1 LIANTDAT
9 YLAIFHTGRPLF
21 PCTTQIAF
29 ESLITGFIEVDTL
42 GFKRT
47 SFYAEP
53 AAGATFRVNV
63 YNSFFRV
70 YKHGHFFLG
79 TGIIT
84 RVVWTML
91 AGIYTMFQ

>member
-1 LIANTDAT
+1 LITDTDAA
-9 YLAIFHTGRPLF
+9 YLAILHTGRPLF

-29 ESLITGFIEVDTL
+29 ESLLTGFIEVNAF

-47 SFYAEP
+47 SCYAEP

-63 YNSFFRV
+63 YDSFFPV
-70 YKHGHFFLG
+70 HKHGHFFLG

-84 RVVWTML
+84 RVVRTML
-91 AGIYTMFQ
+91 AGIYMMFQ